1 MFDYSNI
8 ITSVPVERI
17 EALSILMPPE
27 ILPQLSVV
35 GYSVYANLQENLIFR
50 AAFAGDGDGYRGV
63 RVSMTHKYYGEVDV
77 VEILFPRYITA
88 SGYPSRKWISIEPG
102 TEKVYA
108 TGELTQSDVK
118 NIRQQIATYIQVF
131 CTTHNHQ

>member
-8 ITSVPVERI
+8 ITSVPIERI

-27 ILPQLSVV
+27 ILPQLNVV
-35 GYSVYANLQENLIFR
+35 GYNVYANLQENLIFR
-50 AAFAGDGDGYRGV
+50 AAFAGESNGYQGV
-63 RVSMTHKYYGEVDV
+63 RVSMIHKSYGEVDV
-77 VEILFPRYITA
+77 AEVLFPRYITVN
-88 SGYPSRKWISIEPG
+88 GYPSRKCIVLEHG

-108 TGELTQSDVK
+108 SGELTRSDIQ

-131 CTTHNHQ
+131 CATHNCQ